1 VVRVS
6 ILVDDDTRVVV
17 QGITGGEGSFHTEQM
32 MEYGTNVVAGA
43 VPGKGGQE
51 VQGVPVYDTVH
62 DAVAEEDADASVVFV
77 PPAFAADAMFEA
89 LDTSLDLVVAITE
102 GVPTQDMSKVYRKL
116 SETDTHLIGPNCP
129 GIITPGEAK
138 LGILPGNIF
147 SDGDVGL
154 VSRSGTLTYQ
164 VVDNLTQRGIG
175 QTTAVGIGG
184 DPIIGT
190 SFVDAL
196 ELFEADT
203 ETKAVVMCGEI
214 GGEDE
219 EQAAQ
224 FIAREMDTPV
234 AGFIAGRTAPPGKRM
249 GHAGA
254 IVSGS
259 GTGTAQSKIE
269 ALNDAGVPVGDTPEE
284 VADSVEGFL
293 S

>member
-1 VVRVS
+1 MSVF
-6 ILVDDDTRVVV
+6 VDDDTRVVV
-17 QGITGGEGSFHTEQM
+17 QGITGGEGGFHAEQM
-32 MEYGTNVVAGA
+32 IEYGTNVVAGA
-43 VPGKGGQE
+43 VPGKGGTE
-51 VQGVPVYDTVH
+51 AAGVPVYDTVS
-62 DAVAEEDADASVVFV
+62 AAAAAEDADASVIFV
-77 PPAFAADAMFEA
+77 PPAFAADAIFEA
-89 LDTSLDLVVAITE
+89 LDADLDLAVAITE
-102 GVPTQDMSKVYRKL
+102 GIPTQDMAKVNRAL
-116 SETDTHLIGPNCP
+116 ADTDTRLLGPNCP

-147 SDGDVGL
+147 ADGNVGL

-164 VVDNLTQRGIG
+164 VVDNLTERGIG
-175 QTTAVGIGG
+175 QTTAIGIGG

-196 ELFEADT
+196 AAFESDPET
-203 ETKAVVMCGEI
+203 EAVVMCGEI

-219 EQAAQ
+219 EQAAR
-224 FIAREMDTPV
+224 FVRDHMDTPV

-259 GTGTAQSKIE
+259 GTGTAASKIE

-284 VADSVEGFL
+284 VADHVERIL
-293 S
+293 

>member
-1 VVRVS
+1 MSV
-6 ILVDDDTRVVV
+6 LVDEDTRVVV
-17 QGITGGEGSFHTEQM
+17 QGITGGEGKFHAGQM
-32 MEYGTNVVAGA
+32 VEYGTNVVAGA

-51 VQGVPVYDTVH
+51 VDGVPVYDTVH
-62 DAVAEEDADASVVFV
+62 EAVRREDADASVVFV
-77 PPAFAADAMFEA
+77 PPAFAADALFEA

-102 GVPTQDMSKVYRKL
+102 GIPTQDMMTVNRRL
-116 SETDTHLIGPNCP
+116 SETDTHLVGPNCP
-129 GIITPGEAK
+129 GVITPGEAK

-147 SDGDVGL
+147 SSGNVGL

-164 VVDNLTQRGIG
+164 VVDNLTQRGMG
-175 QTTAVGIGG
+175 QTTAIGIGG

-196 ELFEADT
+196 ELFEADPDT
-203 ETKAVVMCGEI
+203 EAVAMCGEI

-219 EQAAQ
+219 EQAAK
-224 FIAREMDTPV
+224 FIASEMDTPV

-259 GTGTAQSKIE
+259 GTGTAESKIQ

-284 VADSVEGFL
+284 VADHIEGFL
-293 S
+293 

>member
-1 VVRVS
+1 MSVF
-6 ILVDDDTRVVV
+6 VDDDTRVVV
-17 QGITGGEGSFHTEQM
+17 QGITGGEGGFHAEQM
-32 MEYGTNVVAGA
+32 IEYGTNVVAGA

-51 VQGVPVYDTVH
+51 AAGVPVYDTVS
-62 DAVAEEDADASVVFV
+62 AAAAAEDADASVIFV
-77 PPAFAADAMFEA
+77 PPAFAADAIFEA
-89 LDTSLDLVVAITE
+89 LDADLDLAVAITE
-102 GVPTQDMSKVYRKL
+102 GIPTQDMAKVNRGL
-116 SETDTHLIGPNCP
+116 ADTDTRLLGPNCP

-147 SDGDVGL
+147 ADGNVGL

-164 VVDNLTQRGIG
+164 VVDNLTERGIG
-175 QTTAVGIGG
+175 QTTAIGIGG

-196 ELFEADT
+196 EAFENDPET
-203 ETKAVVMCGEI
+203 EAVVMCGEI

-219 EQAAQ
+219 EQAA
-224 FIAREMDTPV
+224 RVVRDHMDTPV
-234 AGFIAGRTAPPGKRM
+234 TGFIAGRTAPPGKRM

-259 GTGTAQSKIE
+259 GTGTAASKID

-284 VADSVEGFL
+284 VADHVERIL
-293 S
+293 

>member
-1 VVRVS
+1 MS

-17 QGITGGEGSFHTEQM
+17 QGITGGEGKFHTGQM

-43 VPGKGGQE
+43 VPGRGGQE
-51 VQGVPVYDTVH
+51 VEGVPVYDTVH
-62 DAVAEEDADASVVFV
+62 EAAREEDANASVIFV
-77 PPAFAADAMFEA
+77 PPAFAGDAMFEA
-89 LDTSLDLVVAITE
+89 LDSPVDLAVAITE
-102 GVPTQDMSKVYRKL
+102 GVPQQDMARVYRRL
-116 SETDTHLIGPNCP
+116 GETDTHLVGPNCP
-129 GIITPGEAK
+129 GLITPGAAK

-147 SDGDVGL
+147 SEGNVGL

-164 VVDNLTQRGIG
+164 VVDSLTKRGIG

-190 SFVDAL
+190 DFVDAL
-196 ELFEADT
+196 ELFEADPD
-203 ETKAVVMCGEI
+203 TKAVVMCGEI

-219 EQAAQ
+219 EEAADY
-224 FIAREMDTPV
+224 IAEYMDTPV

-259 GTGTAQSKIE
+259 GTGTAESKIN

-284 VADSVEGFL
+284 VADAVEDFI
-293 S
+293 

>member
-1 VVRVS
+1 MSV
-6 ILVDDDTRVVV
+6 LVDDDSKVIV
-17 QGITGGEGSFHTEQM
+17 QGITGGEGKFHAGQM
-32 MEYGTNVVAGA
+32 IDYGTNIVAGA

-51 VQGVPVYDTVH
+51 VHGVPVYDTVQQ
-62 DAVAEEDADASVVFV
+62 AAEEHDADASVIFV
-77 PPAFAADAMFEA
+77 PPAFAGDAIFEA
-89 LDTSLDLVVAITE
+89 LDAPIDLAVAITE
-102 GVPTQDMSKVYRKL
+102 GVPTQDMAKVYKRL
-116 SETDTHLIGPNCP
+116 GEVDTRLIGPNCP

-147 SDGDVGL
+147 ESGNVGL

-164 VVDNLTQRGIG
+164 VVSNLTDRGIG
-175 QTTAVGIGG
+175 QSTAIGIGG

-190 SFVDAL
+190 DFIDAL
-196 ELFEADT
+196 ELFENDPNTDAI
-203 ETKAVVMCGEI
+203 AMCGEI

-219 EQAAQ
+219 EEAAAY
-224 FIAREMDTPV
+224 IDEHVDTPV

-259 GTGTAQSKIE
+259 GTGTAQSKID

-284 VADSVEGFL
+284 VADAIESFL
-293 S
+293 

>member
-1 VVRVS
+1 MS

-17 QGITGGEGSFHTEQM
+17 QGITGGEGKFHTEQM

-43 VPGKGGQE
+43 VPGRGGQE
-51 VQGVPVYDTVH
+51 VAGVPVYDTVSQ
-62 DAVAEEDADASVVFV
+62 AVREEDADASVIFV
-77 PPAFAADAMFEA
+77 PPAFAADAIFE
-89 LDTSLDLVVAITE
+89 SLDSDLDLAVAITE
-102 GVPTQDMSKVYRKL
+102 GIPTQDMAKVNKRL
-116 SETDTHLIGPNCP
+116 SEVDTHLVGPNCP
-129 GIITPGEAK
+129 GLITPGEAK

-147 SDGDVGL
+147 SSGNVGL

-164 VVDNLTQRGIG
+164 VVDNLTNRGLG

-196 ELFEADT
+196 SLFEDDP
-203 ETKAVVMCGEI
+203 ETDAVVMCGEI

-224 FIAREMDTPV
+224 FIAENMDTPV

-259 GTGTAQSKIE
+259 GTGTAESKID

-284 VADSVEGFL
+284 VADSVEEL
-293 S
+293 L

>member
-1 VVRVS
+1 MS

-17 QGITGGEGSFHTEQM
+17 QGITGGEGKFHTQQM
-32 MEYGTNVVAGA
+32 VDYGTNVVAGA
-43 VPGKGGQE
+43 VPGKGGEE
-51 VQGVPVYDTVH
+51 VDGIPVYDTVST
-62 DAVAEEDADASVVFV
+62 AVEEQEADASVVFV

-89 LDTSLDLVVAITE
+89 LDADLDLVVAITE
-102 GVPTQDMSKVYRKL
+102 GVPQQDMSRVYKRL
-116 SETDTHLIGPNCP
+116 SETDTHLVGPNCP
-129 GIITPGEAK
+129 GLITPGEAK

-147 SDGDVGL
+147 SSGNVGL

-164 VVDNLTQRGIG
+164 VVDSLTKRGIG

-190 SFVDAL
+190 DFVGAL
-196 ELFEADT
+196 DLFEQDPDT
-203 ETKAVVMCGEI
+203 DAVVMCGEI

-219 EQAAQ
+219 EEAAA
-224 FIAREMDTPV
+224 FIGEQMETPV

-259 GTGTAQSKIE
+259 GTGTAESKIS
-269 ALNDAGVPVGDTPEE
+269 ALENAGVPVGDTPEE
-284 VADSVEGFL
+284 VADNVEDL
-293 S
+293 L

>member
-1 VVRVS
+1 MS

-17 QGITGGEGSFHTEQM
+17 QGITGGEGKFHAEQM
-32 MEYGTNVVAGA
+32 IEYGTNVVAGA
-43 VPGKGGQE
+43 VPGKGGQA
-51 VQGVPVYDTVH
+51 VAGVPVYDTV
-62 DAVAEEDADASVVFV
+62 DQAVAAEDADASVVFV
-77 PPAFAADAMFEA
+77 PPAFAGDAVFEA
-89 LDTSLDLVVAITE
+89 LDTDLDLVVAITE
-102 GVPTQDMSKVYRKL
+102 GIPTQDMAKVYKRL
-116 SETDTHLIGPNCP
+116 SEVDTRLIGPNCP

-147 SDGDVGL
+147 ESGNVGL

-164 VVDNLTQRGIG
+164 VVDSLTSRGIG
-175 QTTAVGIGG
+175 QTTAIGIGG

-190 SFVDAL
+190 DFIDAL
-196 ELFEADT
+196 ELFENDPDT
-203 ETKAVVMCGEI
+203 EAVVMCGEI

-219 EQAAQ
+219 EEAAEY
-224 FIAREMDTPV
+224 IAQHMDTPV

-259 GTGTAQSKIE
+259 GTGTAESKID

-284 VADSVEGFL
+284 VADDIEDL
-293 S
+293 L

>member
-1 VVRVS
+1 MS

-17 QGITGGEGSFHTEQM
+17 QGITGGEGKFHTRQM
-32 MEYGTNVVAGA
+32 VEYGTNVVAGA
-43 VPGKGGQE
+43 VPGRGGQQ
-51 VQGVPVYDTVH
+51 VDDIPVYDTVRG
-62 DAVAEEDADASVVFV
+62 AAREENANAAVVFV
-77 PPAFAADAMFEA
+77 PPAFAADALFEA
-89 LDTSLDLVVAITE
+89 LDASLDLVVAITE
-102 GVPTQDMSKVYRKL
+102 GVPQQDMAKVYKRL
-116 SETDTHLIGPNCP
+116 SEVDTHLVGPNCP
-129 GIITPGEAK
+129 GVITPSEAK

-147 SDGDVGL
+147 EDGDVGL

-190 SFVDAL
+190 DFVDAL
-196 ELFEADT
+196 ELFENDEET
-203 ETKAVVMCGEI
+203 EAVVMCGEI

-219 EQAAQ
+219 EEAADY
-224 FIAREMDTPV
+224 IAEYMDTSV

-259 GTGTAQSKIE
+259 GTGTAESKIS
-269 ALNDAGVPVGDTPEE
+269 ALENAGVPVGNTPEE
-284 VADSVEGFL
+284 VTDNVEDL
-293 S
+293 L

>member
-1 VVRVS
+1 MSV
-6 ILVDDDTRVVV
+6 LVDDDTRVVV

-32 MEYGTNVVAGA
+32 VAYGTNVVAGA

-62 DAVAEEDADASVVFV
+62 EAVAEEDADASVVFV

-102 GVPTQDMSKVYRKL
+102 GVPTQDMARVYRRL

-147 SDGDVGL
+147 SEGNVGL

-164 VVDNLTQRGIG
+164 VVDNLTKRGIG

-196 ELFEADT
+196 ELFEADAET
-203 ETKAVVMCGEI
+203 EAVVMCGEI

-219 EQAAQ
+219 ERAAE
-224 FIAREMDTPV
+224 FIATEMDTPV

-259 GTGTAQSKIE
+259 GTGTAESKIQ
-269 ALNDAGVPVGDTPEE
+269 ALNDAGAPVGDTPEE
-284 VADSVEGFL
+284 VADHIEGFL

>member
-1 VVRVS
+1 MS

-51 VQGVPVYDTVH
+51 VKGVPVYDTVNE
-62 DAVAEEDADASVVFV
+62 AVEEEDADASVIFV
-77 PPAFAADAMFEA
+77 PPAFAGDAIFEA
-89 LDTSLDLVVAITE
+89 LDTDLDLAVAITE
-102 GVPTQDMSKVYRKL
+102 GVPTQDMSKVYKRL
-116 SETDTHLIGPNCP
+116 SETDTRLLGPNCP

-147 SDGDVGL
+147 ESGNVGL

-164 VVDNLTQRGIG
+164 VVDSLTQRGIG
-175 QTTAVGIGG
+175 QTTAIGIGG

-190 SFVDAL
+190 DFIDAL
-196 ELFEADT
+196 SLFEDDPDT
-203 ETKAVVMCGEI
+203 DAVVMCGEI

-219 EQAAQ
+219 EEAAA
-224 FIAREMDTPV
+224 FIAENMDTPV
-234 AGFIAGRTAPPGKRM
+234 SGFIAGRTAPPGKRM

-259 GTGTAQSKIE
+259 GTGTAESKIN

-284 VADSVEGFL
+284 VADNIEDFL
-293 S
+293 